1 MIIGQIIGGL
11 GNQMFQYSFYKYLSL
26 LKKCDLKLDI
36 SLFDSYKLHNGY
48 ELESVFKIIET
59 KATQEEINIFKSKYP
74 LFFKV
79 ENKLFK
85 KNLIFGTQH
94 YKENKFSI
102 NQKIFDNLNT
112 DFYIEGYFQTF
123 KYIQEMQP
131 NLFEFQTHLTESEK
145 KLLQGNIISIHIRGG
160 DYVTNRSDNK
170 LFGNICTSKY
180 YYNAISYIKEY
191 IENPIFLIFTN
202 DKEYTKKLLDGE
214 NFKIIDWNNGKN
226 SFRDMY
232 LMSQCKHNI
241 IANSSFSWWGAW
253 LNTNN
258 SKIVVAPN
266 KWFNDSSIHQKDII
280 PPTWIKVSSF

>member
-48 ELESVFKIIET
+48 ELENVFKIIET
-59 KATQEEINIFKSKYP
+59 KARQEEINIFKSKYL
-74 LFFKV
+74 LFFKI
-79 ENKLFK
+79 ENKLLK
-85 KNLIFGTQH
+85 KNFIFGKQH

-123 KYIQEMQP
+123 KYIQELQP

-145 KLLQGNIISIHIRGG
+145 SLLQGNIVSIHIRGG
-160 DYVTNRSDNK
+160 DYVTNQSDNK

-180 YYNAISYIKEY
+180 YHNAISYIKNHV
-191 IENPIFLIFTN
+191 ENPIFLIFTN
-202 DKEYTKKLLDGE
+202 DKEYAKKLLASE
-214 NFKIIDWNNGKN
+214 NFKIIDWNGSKN

-232 LMSQCKHNI
+232 LMSQCRHNI

-258 SKIVVAPN
+258 SKIVVAPK
-266 KWFNDSSIHQKDII
+266 KWFNDSSMNQKDII